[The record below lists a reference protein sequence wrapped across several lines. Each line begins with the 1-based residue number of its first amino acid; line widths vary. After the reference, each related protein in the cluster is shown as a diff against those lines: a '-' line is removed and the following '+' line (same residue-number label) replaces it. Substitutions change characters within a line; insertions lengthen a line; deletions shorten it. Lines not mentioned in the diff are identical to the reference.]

1 MEGLLLKKGGGAF
14 HSWKQMWFSLQDGNL
29 LYYKKQG
36 EACKGTIV
44 IAGAKIEGAV
54 VSGKYVINITVEGSS
69 SPKMF
74 SAKTHALQQEWL
86 TSLQAHT
93 TRDPSI
99 VKISPAPK
107 VKKGAKYAIENAAAS
122 SAVGKAIIKK
132 LVQKDFIQAV
142 DSFENFLRKYK
153 NDAIATEFRRN
164 IEKSLVKHALL
175 LHNKRLDAA
184 AEKEMIRHHLRIAQ
198 LVIDYYQMPSI
209 FDIDIMMEALTQ
221 KRAFFERNIAP
232 QLSPKNAALA
242 ARVFDVIVDQE
253 LITELFQKGKWA
265 ELGDIAGVMKVH
277 PATRSRVGLKP

>member
-1 MEGLLLKKGGGAF
+1 MASSSIMEGLLLKKGGGAF
-14 HSWKQMWFSLQDGNL
+14 HSWKQMWFTLQDGNL
-29 LYYKKQG
+29 LYSKKQG
-36 EACKGTIV
+36 ESCKGTIV
-44 IAGAKIEGAV
+44 IAGAKVEGAV
-54 VSGKYVINITVEGSS
+54 VSGKYVLNITVEGSS
-69 SPKMF
+69 SPKML
-74 SAKTHALQQEWL
+74 SAKTHTLQQEWL

-99 VKISPAPK
+99 IKVSAPK
-107 VKKGAKYAIENAAAS
+107 VKKGAKYAIENLAAS
-122 SAVGKAIIKK
+122 SSVGKAIIKK

-209 FDIDIMMEALTQ
+209 SFCIYIFL
-221 KRAFFERNIAP
+221 FV
-232 QLSPKNAALA
+232 SPIIIIIIYQNL
-242 ARVFDVIVDQE
+242 
-253 LITELFQKGKWA
+253 
-265 ELGDIAGVMKVH
+265 
-277 PATRSRVGLKP
+277 